1 MLAFYLSIIE
11 TEKERDSFSAIYD
24 NYLDW
29 MLKVAYHFSGNI
41 HDAEEIVH
49 DVFMNIAEYNIS
61 VPTKNEDETK
71 AYLFICI
78 RNKAISVLKQKG
90 RITTVSID
98 DFFDITSE
106 EIVEDCVAKTE
117 EYTEIDKFISTMKPI
132 YRDALTLHFFYEKSL
147 VEISKILNVPL
158 NTVST
163 RIKRGKAILKE
174 RFKDLD
180 I

>member
-98 DFFDITSE
+98 DFFQQ
-106 EIVEDCVAKTE
+106 CVAHHITCIKKDKTQFRQFPE
-117 EYTEIDKFISTMKPI
+117 RLQCPVQAGRLIFIEI
-132 YRDALTLHFFYEKSL
+132 RLG
-147 VEISKILNVPL
+147 
-158 NTVST
+158 
-163 RIKRGKAILKE
+163 RIAGDHTA
-174 RFKDLD
+174 
-180 I
+180 